1 MKYDLT
7 KKRTK
12 SAERVLS
19 AFSKGLLDCLKKNAL
34 EDMRL
39 RT

>member
-12 SAERVLS
+12 SAKRALS
-19 AFSKGLLDCLKKNAL
+19 AFSKGLLDCVK
-34 EDMRL
+34 
-39 RT
+39 TF